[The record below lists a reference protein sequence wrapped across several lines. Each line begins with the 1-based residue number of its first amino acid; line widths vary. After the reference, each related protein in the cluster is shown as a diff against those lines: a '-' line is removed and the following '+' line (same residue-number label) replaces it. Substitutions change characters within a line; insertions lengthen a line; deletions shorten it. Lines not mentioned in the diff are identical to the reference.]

1 MYYITH
7 TKYLTQ
13 PVCEVLPGAGLGTI
27 MKEGRVAQGLSKPMF
42 PSPVSTAH
50 GKPQQREN

>member
-1 MYYITH
+1 MHYITH

-13 PVCEVLPGAGLGTI
+13 PVCEELPGAGLGTI
-27 MKEGRVAQGLSKPMF
+27 MKQGRVAQGLSKPMF
-42 PSPVSTAH
+42 PSPLSTAP